1 MKRSICRFI
10 FYRLMGWKSE
20 VTVPIYDKCVVCM
33 APHTS
38 NWDLLIGLIYSR
50 AEGIEGHFMMKK
62 DWFFF
67 PLGPIFRALGGIPV
81 DRSRK
86 TSLTEQMAQRF
97 NEREEFLL
105 TITPEGTRKANPEWK
120 KGFYYSAK
128 GAHVPVLLMGFDF
141 PTRTLSITRELN
153 MSQDVEECIR
163 EMKEHFKQYRGKH
176 PKKFAV

>member
-1 MKRSICRFI
+1 MNLAARILKWA
-10 FYRLMGWKSE
+10 GWSVE
-20 VTVPIYDKCVVCM
+20 ITVPDYPKAIICV

-38 NWDLLIGLIYSR
+38 NWDFIVGELAIRSVGR
-50 AEGIEGHFMMKK
+50 KAGFMMKSS
-62 DWFFF
+62 WFFF

-97 NEREEFLL
+97 NEREQFLL

-120 KGFYYSAK
+120 KGFYYIAK

>member
-1 MKRSICRFI
+1 MYRFI
-10 FYRLMGWKSE
+10 FYKLLGWKSV

-38 NWDLLIGLIYSR
+38 NFDLFVGLLFSR
-50 AEGIEGHFMMKK
+50 ANGIRASFMMKK

-86 TSLTEQMAQRF
+86 TSLTDQMAERF
-97 NEREEFLL
+97 RQSEQFVL

-120 KGFYYSAK
+120 KGFYYIARGAK
-128 GAHVPVLLMGFDF
+128 VPVLLMAFDF
-141 PTRTLSITRELN
+141 PTRTVNITKELLP
-153 MSQDVEECIR
+153 SDDVEADIKV
-163 EMKEHFKQYRGKH
+163 MKQHFKSFKGKH
-176 PKKFAV
+176 PEKFAI